1 MDFWSIYEK
10 ERAKPGFSSVKTY
23 IRSRD
28 RIHLSFSTV
37 EQYCVELDMD
47 RGTSREFQENVRYVI
62 ATDITHDLL
71 LSIYDVNTTRTFL
84 LRFSL
89 PLSVNVMK
97 KLGEQIDRM
106 NSPNLEVR
114 AIGLQDRDTE
124 LLNTL
129 ERMHATFKSSLM
141 ELDIFGNEVRHIAFD
156 LKLGMSFNLLLLNR
170 IYNPSELVNQIPIDD
185 FERRKSEFKFI

>member
-10 ERAKPGFSSVKTY
+10 ERAKPEFGSGKTY

-28 RIHLSFSTV
+28 RIHLSLSTV

-47 RGTSREFQENVRYVI
+47 RGILKEFQENARYVI

-71 LSIYDVNTTRTFL
+71 LSVYDVNTTRTFL

-97 KLGEQIDRM
+97 WLGERIDRM
-106 NSPNLEVR
+106 GNTNLEVR
-114 AIGLQDRDTE
+114 AIGMQDRDTE

-141 ELDIFGNEVRHIAFD
+141 ELDLFGNEVRHIAFD
-156 LKLGMSFNLLLLNR
+156 LKLGMSFNLLLLDR
-170 IYNPSELVNQIPIDD
+170 IYTPSELVNQTSKEE